1 MRRIFVMIRFIRL
14 LELFV
19 NKEMKNL
26 GHRFT
31 QINADFCSYL

>member
-1 MRRIFVMIRFIRL
+1 MAYRPAALI
-14 LELFV
+14 ELFL